1 MSDREGF
8 DAFVAAASTRLLRS
22 AYLLVGDRGH
32 AEDLVQEVLERMYVA
47 WPRIDDPDSYSR
59 RALVH
64 RATNRWRTRRRRPEV
79 GLTDQH
85 QVTGVAGPDGT
96 RLDLVRALMDL
107 PVGQRSVVVLRF
119 LDDLSVEQTA
129 AVLGC
134 STGTV
139 KSQTARALPRLRALL
154 VECGRPS

>member
-1 MSDREGF
+1 MSGRDGF
-8 DAFVAAASTRLLRS
+8 DDFVAAASTRMLRS
-22 AYLLVGDRGH
+22 AFLLVGDRGH

-64 RATNRWRTRRRRPEV
+64 RATNRWRARRRRPEV
-79 GLTDQH
+79 ALAESHDRPSG
-85 QVTGVAGPDGT
+85 AGFDAA
-96 RLDLVRALMDL
+96 RLDLVRALMAL
-107 PVGQRSVVVLRF
+107 PAGQRAVVVLRF

-129 AVLGC
+129 ALLGC

-139 KSQTARALPRLRALL
+139 KSQTARALPRLRGLL
-154 VECGRPS
+154 TDCERTS